1 MDLET
6 LSTLVGWLIVPC
18 QILGIVH
25 SVTGRGPHWWIHG
38 LLVTGVYL
46 LFDAGVDSMA
56 DNHTSAGIS
65 TFFGVLFIWLWWM
78 NDGNDRWKK
87 TKKKLAEKVAEIGGK
102 LQVVP
107 NPA

>member
-1 MDLET
+1 MDIET
-6 LSTLVGWLIVPC
+6 LNTLVGWLVVPAE
-18 QILGIVH
+18 IAGIFH
-25 SVTGRGPHWWIHG
+25 SVFGRGPHWLIHG

-46 LFDAGVDSMA
+46 LFDAAVASMN

-65 TFFGVLFIWLWWM
+65 TFFGVLFLWLWWKD
-78 NDGNDRWKK
+78 DGNDRWKK
-87 TKKKLAEKVAEIGGK
+87 TKKKLAEKVAQIGGK